1 MTVQTFN
8 LRPDVAHAVGIVGRV
23 VTYRERQYVV
33 HSVEGADWYVF
44 EEKDGTLTVDLHMT
58 EIGLVEPVATV
69 VPSGSVIGE
78 GFAREVPLRGVRR
91 GVCLAKW

>member
-1 MTVQTFN
+1 MTVQTFT
-8 LRPDVAHAVGIVGRV
+8 LTPDVAHAVGIVGRV

-44 EEKDGTLTVDLHMT
+44 EEKDGTLTVDLHLT

-69 VPSGSVIGE
+69 VPMGSAVGE
-78 GFAREVPLRGVRR
+78 GFTREVPLRGVRR